1 MLFRSRKVSRVFLFF
16 SLATDNRLVAP
27 SRSRGSLLSRSGQA
41 SDWSETPVLGWGS
54 FHIDETDSEGL
65 QVIRTLS
72 PSQEE

>member
-1 MLFRSRKVSRVFLFF
+1 MEESLAIFPFF
-16 SLATDNRLVAP
+16 FPLATDNRLVDP
-27 SRSRGSLLSRSGQA
+27 CRSLGCVLSRSGQA